1 LVVGIGDAES
11 CRGERQGHGRTAPF
25 ATVIGAMLHRVP
37 MIVGPIALA
46 T

>member
-1 LVVGIGDAES
+1 MGDAES
-11 CRGERQGHGRTAPF
+11 CRGERQGHCWMAPF
-25 ATVIGAMLHRVP
+25 ATVIGAMMHRVP